1 MIDKK
6 TVLITGASRGIG
18 HACALS
24 LAQQG
29 HRVIAGV
36 RQQADLERLAKEH
49 DNLMPMILDVTD
61 PDQVQAVRGRVV
73 ELLEDKGLDGLIN
86 NAGTAITGAL
96 ECLPLEMFR
105 GQIELNV
112 TGQQIVTQAFLPLL
126 RKARGRIVFMSSVS
140 GLVARP
146 FLGPYCA
153 SKFALEALADAY
165 RGELAPWGIQV
176 SVIEPGSIRTDIWD
190 TTTRQT
196 EAVTAAM
203 SAEERDLYGDAFVQH
218 QKVLGK
224 ISARIAVDP
233 QAVVTKVEHALFA
246 SRPKTRYRVGPG
258 ALIDYILGG
267 FVPDRLR
274 DFLLRKIGEFL
285 AGK

>member
-1 MIDKK
+1 
-6 TVLITGASRGIG
+6 
-18 HACALS
+18 
-24 LAQQG
+24 
-29 HRVIAGV
+29 
-36 RQQADLERLAKEH
+36 
-49 DNLMPMILDVTD
+49 MPMILDVTD

>member
-1 MIDKK
+1 VSEEK

-18 HACALS
+18 QACALS

-36 RQQADLERLAKEH
+36 RQQADMERLAKMH
-49 DNLMPMILDVTD
+49 GNLLPVILDVTD
-61 PDQVQAVRGRVV
+61 PAQVEAVRVELV
-73 ELLEDKGLDGLIN
+73 ELLEDKGLDALIN

-112 TGQQIVTQAFLPLL
+112 IGQQIVTQAFLPLL

-176 SVIEPGSIRTDIWD
+176 SVIEPGSIRTDIWAA
-190 TTTRQT
+190 TTKQT
-196 EAVTAAM
+196 ETVTAAM
-203 SAEERDLYGDAFVQH
+203 SAEELDLYGDAFVQH
-218 QKVLGK
+218 QKMLAK
-224 ISARIAVDP
+224 ISAHIAVDP

-246 SRPKTRYRVGPG
+246 ARPKTRYLVGPG
-258 ALIDYILGG
+258 AVIDYILGS

-274 DFLLRKIGEFL
+274 DFLLRKVSELIVR
-285 AGK
+285 K